1 MPACAAACCCWRWWW
16 GGCSWRNRAALDS
29 SSSNVAAAQPRGSL
43 VVVAAAEGC
52 RKVQPVGMHP
62 ETVVTLGWHEDFSR
76 MSPDRGCSAMNRCTL
91 GQPISPCSPSSTGE
105 GFVFVFFFFSFSKNS
120 LPSPGSQQRTLKR
133 LLLFEFALLLED

>member
-43 VVVAAAEGC
+43 VVAAAEGC